1 MKASAYLILLC
12 IVLSACTGG
21 QTSKPLTSRKKQPS
35 DTLYTKQK
43 AMEVYG
49 YQPLR
54 ALQIIDSAI
63 IVGNVSPV
71 WSDFLRARI
80 YSQSVADGGQ
90 IDSLLGGPDKV
101 RFDSARVIGERLLRH
116 DSVKTSLGFQQDV
129 LEILVYT
136 ARQQQDTA
144 RWLRWSQ
151 ELVEV
156 CHAQG
161 AETEALRTEAEV
173 GNILCYMGHREQG
186 LARLD
191 SVIALLDN
199 AENRHFNELDATI
212 IALKRKINV
221 LSDEGHYVETLPLAR
236 RIIDRLDD
244 YEQHPDDYHDSTYRE
259 PADSV
264 ARADYIQFYRT
275 QAQSFIT
282 AAYALLS
289 EHASMSE
296 AYELIERSVRE
307 ATAREHVARYHAL
320 EQQILRDQAESR
332 SRMMTFVATAS
343 ALGLLLILFLAA
355 LLFYQNRKIRKKN
368 RVLVRM
374 IEETLPLSLPVREGS
389 NHHSECESSQKIK
402 ESTPLPRREGAG
414 ESLSLFNQIDTAI
427 RTERLYAN
435 AEIQRKDICDRFG
448 IRRDVLNLL
457 LTDHAGGQSFPAY
470 INNIRLSE
478 ACRLL
483 STEPEKTVNA
493 IAEEV
498 GLSPRNLRR
507 LFVDQY
513 GMTPT
518 EYRQG
523 LQTI

>member
-1 MKASAYLILLC
+1 MVVATIIMMVGCADNGGTQQEEQPQDTTYTQEAAMKIYDYDP
-12 IVLSACTGG
+12 V
-21 QTSKPLTSRKKQPS
+21 
-35 DTLYTKQK
+35 
-43 AMEVYG
+43 
-49 YQPLR
+49 R
-54 ALQIIDSAI
+54 ALQIIDSAV
-63 IVGNVSPV
+63 IVGNL
-71 WSDFLRARI
+71 SDWRADKNRAHI
-80 YSQSVADGGQ
+80 YSRTRLIGRL
-90 IDSLLGGPDKV
+90 DSLMHWSTDARL
-101 RFDSARVIGERLLRH
+101 DSARAIGERLLRH
-116 DSVKTSLGFQQDV
+116 DSVKNRLNEQQNV
-129 LEILVYT
+129 LEILAYA
-136 ARQQQDTA
+136 ARLKGDTLTWLQRSQQ
-144 RWLRWSQ
+144 
-151 ELVEV
+151 LVEV
-156 CHAQG
+156 CRLQG

-374 IEETLPLSLPVREGS
+374 IEETLPLSLPVREGGS
-389 NHHSECESSQKIK
+389 YVC
-402 ESTPLPRREGAG
+402 
-414 ESLSLFNQIDTAI
+414 
-427 RTERLYAN
+427 
-435 AEIQRKDICDRFG
+435 
-448 IRRDVLNLL
+448 LL
-457 LTDHAGGQSFPAY
+457 
-470 INNIRLSE
+470 
-478 ACRLL
+478 
-483 STEPEKTVNA
+483 
-493 IAEEV
+493 
-498 GLSPRNLRR
+498 
-507 LFVDQY
+507 
-513 GMTPT
+513 
-518 EYRQG
+518 
-523 LQTI
+523 